1 MKKMK
6 NKLLIYA
13 IFPVI
18 GLGLL
23 GYGAAS
29 AHGFG
34 MFGGFGGLSN
44 LTPDQIA
51 TRQQT
56 MFQNEANLL
65 GISIDGVKNGWADG
79 KSLVQIAADHG
90 ITRDQLQQ
98 KMKDAQTAQLKS
110 QLQTLVDKGIITQAQ
125 ADKRLQFIN
134 QQVTSGKFHRG
145 FGRGMMGIR

>member
-23 GYGAAS
+23 GFNAAS
-29 AHGFG
+29 AHGL
-34 MFGGFGGLSN
+34 FGGFGSVAN
-44 LTPDQIA
+44 MTPEQIV

-56 MFQNEANLL
+56 MFQNEASML
-65 GISIDGVKNGWADG
+65 GISIDEVKNGWAEG
-79 KSLVQIAADHG
+79 KSLVQIATDHG
-90 ITRDQLQQ
+90 ITKDELQQ

-110 QLQTLVDKGIITQAQ
+110 QLDILVANGTITQVQ
-125 ADKRLQFIN
+125 ADKRMSFVS
-134 QQVTSGKFHRG
+134 QQVANGKFHKG